1 MERSEIRRGFRAASS
16 SPDSLRSIRATRET
30 SKGRVMSELA
40 KVGVLGAS
48 GYTGSE
54 CVRLLLRHPQVTI
67 ALLTADRRAGQ
78 EMRDVFPQ
86 FSPYPLPKLTAI
98 DGLDWAALGL
108 DLVFCALPHAT
119 TQKVIK
125 DLLAVTPHTRVV
137 DLSADF
143 RLADLAAYARW
154 YGGEHLAPELQKE
167 AAYGLVETHRDQI
180 RKARLVANP
189 GCYTTCA
196 QLPLVPLIRARAID
210 VDEIVVDAKSGMT
223 GAGRAA
229 KENMLFSEVSE
240 GFHAYGVGH
249 HRHMAELDQEF
260 SLAAGRPVTVTFT
273 PHLVPM
279 NRGILST
286 IYVRGVA
293 GKDSGGNTANDRTA
307 NDLHAILA
315 QTYSDEPFVHV
326 LPFGEMPQ
334 TRHVRGSNMT
344 FIGVAADRIPGR
356 AIIGSALDN
365 LVKGAAGQ
373 AVQNMN
379 LVLGFPETMG
389 LEQVALFP

>member
-1 MERSEIRRGFRAASS
+1 M
-16 SPDSLRSIRATRET
+16 
-30 SKGRVMSELA
+30 A
-40 KVGVLGAS
+40 KSAKIGVLGAS

-54 CVRLLLRHPQVTI
+54 CVRLLLRHPQVEI
-67 ALLTADRRAGQ
+67 ALLTADRKAGQ
-78 EMRDVFPQ
+78 EMREVFAQ
-86 FSPYPLPKLTAI
+86 FSPYQLPKLVSLE
-98 DGLDWAALGL
+98 GLDWPALGL

-125 DLLAVTPHTRVV
+125 EVFAKAPDMKVV

-143 RLADLAAYARW
+143 RLADTGAYARW
-154 YGGEHLAPELQKE
+154 YGDEHHAPELQKE
-167 AAYGLVETHRDQI
+167 AVYGLVELYRDRI
-180 RKARLVANP
+180 RKSRLVANP
-189 GCYTTCA
+189 GCYTTSA
-196 QLPLVPLIRARAID
+196 ILPLVPLIRAKAID
-210 VDEIVVDAKSGMT
+210 ADEIVVDAKSGMT

-229 KENMLFSEVSE
+229 RENMLFSEVSE
-240 GFHAYGVGH
+240 GFHAYGVGS

-260 SLAAGRPVTVTFT
+260 SAAAGRPVTASFT

-286 IYVRGVA
+286 VYVRSV
-293 GKDSGGNTANDRTA
+293 GGRTPQE
-307 NDLHAILA
+307 LHTILA
-315 QTYSDEPFVHV
+315 EAYRGEPFVHV

-344 FIGVAADRIPGR
+344 FIGVAADRVAPR

-379 LVLGFPETMG
+379 LVLGLPETTG

>member
-1 MERSEIRRGFRAASS
+1 MAKI
-16 SPDSLRSIRATRET
+16 
-30 SKGRVMSELA
+30 A

-54 CVRLLLRHPQVTI
+54 CVRLLLRHPQVEI

-78 EMRDVFPQ
+78 EMREVFPQ
-86 FSPYPLPKLTAI
+86 FSPYALPKLVPI
-98 DGLDWAALGL
+98 DSLDWAALGL
-108 DLVFCALPHAT
+108 DVVFCALPHAT
-119 TQKVIK
+119 TQKVIEG
-125 DLLAVTPHTRVV
+125 LLAAAPKTKVV

-143 RLADLAAYARW
+143 RLADPLAYARW
-154 YGGEHLAPELQKE
+154 YGHEHHAPDLQKE
-167 AAYGLVETHRDQI
+167 AVYGLVEVHRERI
-180 RKARLVANP
+180 RRSRLIANP

-196 QLPLVPLIRARAID
+196 QLPLVPLIKADAID
-210 VDEIVVDAKSGMT
+210 LDEIVVDAKSGMT

-260 SLAAGRPVTVTFT
+260 SLAAGRDVTVTFT

-286 IYVRGVA
+286 IYVCSE
-293 GKDSGGNTANDRTA
+293 KSSPE
-307 NDLHAILA
+307 DLHALLSKAYA
-315 QTYSDEPFVHV
+315 QEPFVHV
-326 LPFGEMPQ
+326 LPYGRLPQ

-344 FIGVAADRIPGR
+344 FIGLAKDRIAGR

-365 LVKGAAGQ
+365 LTKGASGQ

-379 LVLGFPETMG
+379 VMLGLPEATG
-389 LEQVALFP
+389 VDQVALFP

>member
-1 MERSEIRRGFRAASS
+1 MAAQN
-16 SPDSLRSIRATRET
+16 DSKARI
-30 SKGRVMSELA
+30 
-40 KVGVLGAS
+40 GVLGAS
-48 GYTGSE
+48 GYTGAE
-54 CVRLLLRHPQVTI
+54 LVRLLLRHPRAEI

-78 EMRDVFPQ
+78 EMAAVFPQ
-86 FSPYPLPKLTAI
+86 FASVALPTLVSI
-98 DGLDWAALGL
+98 DGIDWQEQAL
-108 DLVFCALPHAT
+108 DLAFCALPHGT

-125 DLLAVTPHTRVV
+125 ELLARAPKTKVV

-143 RLADLAAYARW
+143 RLKPEAYAHW
-154 YGGEHLAPELQKE
+154 YGHAHQAPELQKE
-167 AAYGLVETHRDQI
+167 AVYGLTEVYRAEVA
-180 RKARLVANP
+180 KARLVANP

-196 QLPLVPLIRARAID
+196 QLPLVPLLRAKAID
-210 VDEIVVDAKSGMT
+210 PGEIVVDAKSGMT

-229 KENMLFSEVSE
+229 KEEMLFSEVSE

-260 SLAAGRPVTVTFT
+260 SKAAGREVIVSFT

-286 IYVRGVA
+286 IYVRSA
-293 GKDSGGNTANDRTA
+293 GHSPQE
-307 NDLHAILA
+307 LHGILA
-315 QTYSDEPFVHV
+315 KAYASEPFVHV
-326 LPFGEMPQ
+326 LPFGQMPQ

-365 LVKGAAGQ
+365 LVKGASGQ

-379 LVLGFPETMG
+379 AMLGYPEPLG

>member
-1 MERSEIRRGFRAASS
+1 M
-16 SPDSLRSIRATRET
+16 
-30 SKGRVMSELA
+30 SKIA

-54 CVRLLLRHPQVTI
+54 CVRLLLRHPQVEI
-67 ALLTADRRAGQ
+67 ALLTADRKAGQ
-78 EMRDVFPQ
+78 QMREVFPQ
-86 FSPYPLPKLTAI
+86 FSPCALPKLVSLE
-98 DGLDWAALGL
+98 GLDWATLGL
-108 DLVFCALPHAT
+108 DVVFCALPHAT
-119 TQKVIK
+119 TQKVVK
-125 DLLAVTPHTRVV
+125 QLLAKAPHIKVV

-143 RLADLAAYARW
+143 RLADPAAYARW
-154 YGGEHLAPELQKE
+154 YGDEHHAPELQKE
-167 AAYGLVETHRDQI
+167 AAYGLVEVHRERI
-180 RKARLVANP
+180 RKSRLVANP

-196 QLPLVPLIRARAID
+196 QLPLVPLIKAGTID
-210 VDEIVVDAKSGMT
+210 VDEVVIDAKSGMT

-229 KENMLFSEVSE
+229 RENMLFSEVSE

-260 SLAAGRPVTVTFT
+260 SLAAGRAVTVTFT

-286 IYVRGVA
+286 IYVRGV
-293 GKDSGGNTANDRTA
+293 GGRTPEE
-307 NDLHAILA
+307 LHTILSD
-315 QTYSDEPFVHV
+315 TYRAEPFVHV

-344 FIGVAADRIPGR
+344 FIGVAADRIKGR
-356 AIIGSALDN
+356 AVIGSALDN
-365 LVKGAAGQ
+365 LVKGASGQ

-379 LVLGFPETMG
+379 LMLGFPETMG
-389 LEQVALFP
+389 LEQIALFP